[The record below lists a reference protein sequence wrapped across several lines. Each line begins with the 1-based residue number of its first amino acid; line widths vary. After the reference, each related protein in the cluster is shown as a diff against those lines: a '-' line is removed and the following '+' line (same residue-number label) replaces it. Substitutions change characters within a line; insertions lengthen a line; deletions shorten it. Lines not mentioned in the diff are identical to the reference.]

1 MSKLERAYQSELI
14 KRIKAAMPECIV
26 MKTNPN
32 YIQGIPDLILLYP
45 GGWAALETK
54 RSPTASRQPN
64 QEYYV
69 DLLHGMSY
77 AAFIYPEN
85 EKEVLREIQF
95 AYRRSGNAR
104 VPES

>member
-1 MSKLERAYQSELI
+1 MSTLERNFQANLI
-14 KRIKAAMPECIV
+14 KKIKTLMPKSIV

-32 YIQGIPDLILLYP
+32 YIQGIPDLLILYP
-45 GGWAALETK
+45 GGWAALEVK
-54 RSPTASRQPN
+54 NSPVARRQPN

-85 EKEVLREIQF
+85 EKEVLREIQQS
-95 AYRRSGNAR
+95 YLLSGNAQLS
-104 VPES
+104 ES

>member
-1 MSKLERAYQSELI
+1 MSTLERNFQANLI
-14 KRIKAAMPECIV
+14 KKIKKLMPKAIV

-32 YIQGIPDLILLYP
+32 YIQGMPDLLILYP
-45 GGWAALETK
+45 GGWASLEVK
-54 RSPTASRQPN
+54 NSPTARRQPN

-85 EKEVLREIQF
+85 EKEVLREIQQS
-95 AYRRSGNAR
+95 YLLSGNAQL
-104 VPES
+104 PES